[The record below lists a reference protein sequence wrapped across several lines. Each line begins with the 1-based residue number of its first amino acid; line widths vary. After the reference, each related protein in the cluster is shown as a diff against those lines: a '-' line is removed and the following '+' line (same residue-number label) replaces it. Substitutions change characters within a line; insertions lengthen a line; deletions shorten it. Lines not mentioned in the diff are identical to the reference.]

1 MIFQNAFAFYDDGLL
16 CALENTKARRW
27 NSFDSLLG
35 YYRFPVKSISLI
47 PITFYCVHLFFD
59 LRQVFSFRS
68 ISFFPSFFFLS
79 ILFFFFLRADKTRVK
94 MESIGTKERNE
105 RNLLRYRQRSKFN
118 RDYRATY
125 IIFSDRVKLDRVN
138 REHI

>member
-1 MIFQNAFAFYDDGLL
+1 
-16 CALENTKARRW
+16 
-27 NSFDSLLG
+27 
-35 YYRFPVKSISLI
+35 
-47 PITFYCVHLFFD
+47 
-59 LRQVFSFRS
+59 
-68 ISFFPSFFFLS
+68 
-79 ILFFFFLRADKTRVK
+79 